1 MTDRAF
7 PIVFAQR
14 PSVTAD
20 FYERLGFVRH
30 VQLPPEGEPGYIGL
44 RRGSYE
50 VAVVDMSWPANQ
62 YGGTVSAG
70 VRFEMFVYVDDVE
83 VAIKDLGG
91 NSIVLQ
97 EPADMPWGERIAY
110 VSDPDDNPVALAV
123 AAPPAPGDSRSSARS
138 DQAGITTT

>member
-7 PIVFAQR
+7 PVVFAQR

-30 VQLPPEGEPGYIGL
+30 VQLPPDGEPGYIGL

-50 VAVVDMSWPANQ
+50 VAVVDMSWPSDQ
-62 YGGTVSAG
+62 YGGTVSG
-70 VRFEMFVYVDDVE
+70 GMRFEMFVYVDDVE
-83 VAIKDLGG
+83 AAIKDLGG

-123 AAPPAPGDSRSSARS
+123 AVSPSE
-138 DQAGITTT
+138 TE